1 MYIGDATPL
10 FTVSAQDFQPIIDTL
25 TSLLT
30 TTLPVVITIA
40 GLWIGYRMVKKVV
53 KGLGK

>member
-1 MYIGDATPL
+1 MYIGEAAPL
-10 FTVSAQDFQPIIDTL
+10 FTVNASDFQPIIDTL
-25 TSLLT
+25 TGLLT

-53 KGLGK
+53 RGLGK

>member
-40 GLWIGYRMVKKVV
+40 GLWIGYKMVKKVV
-53 KGLGK
+53 RGLGK

>member
-10 FTVSAQDFQPIIDTL
+10 FSVTQADFQPIIDTL
-25 TSLLT
+25 TGLLT

-40 GLWIGYRMVKKVV
+40 GLWIGYRMVKRVV
-53 KGLGK
+53 NGLGK